1 MSSQLKV
8 PENASEEAMKAETSG
23 SGSKRARVRGKKQAN
38 KDPVKEQKQELSNNK
53 NIDPVDMI
61 FNNI

>member
-8 PENASEEAMKAETSG
+8 PENAAEEAMKTETNS
-23 SGSKRARVRGKKQAN
+23 SGSKRARVRGKKQVN
-38 KDPVKEQKQELSNNK
+38 KDPVKEQKPEISNNK